1 MNPKK
6 INPKKINP
14 KQKAV
19 AIKYELGDAAPKVVG
34 KGQGYVA
41 DKLLEQAKLNNVPVY
56 KDAKLVEELSGVQLG
71 ENIPPELYEIVAQV
85 LVFISDL
92 DKRAKY
98 LSNPN

>member
-1 MNPKK
+1 MKMAQNK
-6 INPKKINP
+6 INS

-19 AIKYELGDAAPKVVG
+19 AVKYEMGDTAPKVVG

-41 DKLLEQAKLNNVPVY
+41 DKILEQAKQNDIPVY
-56 KDAKLVEELSGVQLG
+56 KDAKLAEELTRVNLG

-92 DKRAKY
+92 DKRQKY
-98 LSNPN
+98 MSY